1 MLADAAADD
10 GKISPASWDKGN
22 APRFGFAYPAANPDP
37 DGDGPDEKLK
47 FGLEAWSVVLTCIWR
62 ILPEAGSMHS
72 VEAAIAVWV
81 FYTYRA
87 TLHLW
92 IGGMPRIKKCPWRL
106 GL

>member
-1 MLADAAADD
+1 MQLRTMERFH
-10 GKISPASWDKGN
+10 
-22 APRFGFAYPAANPDP
+22 PRLGTRGMHRDLGLHIQLQIQIPTETDLMRN
-37 DGDGPDEKLK
+37 LK

-72 VEAAIAVWV
+72 VEAAIAVWG